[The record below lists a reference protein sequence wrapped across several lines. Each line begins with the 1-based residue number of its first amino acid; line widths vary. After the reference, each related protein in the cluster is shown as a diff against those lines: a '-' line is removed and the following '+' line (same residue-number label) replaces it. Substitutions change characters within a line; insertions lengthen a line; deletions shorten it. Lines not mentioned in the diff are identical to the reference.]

1 VRNRGIVIFL
11 LFSLLIVIV
20 VFQFM
25 ATVQSERL
33 CERLDRAGD
42 VLEDALAVGR
52 RGAGPKVNSTSD
64 EYPGDDGDWLIWA
77 MHAEPRTLNQLSVEA
92 DIYSKWI
99 ATNNNI
105 LEPLLVYDWEQVKMK
120 PLLAESYEV
129 SDDGLEITYVIRDDV
144 HFSDG
149 VAITVDDVIFTYE
162 TIMNPKVDAYNFAN
176 MYEVVDSV
184 IRINERTVK
193 FVMKR
198 PYFKALELTSF
209 WDIGIHPKH
218 IYEFDD
224 AAEFNKRVS
233 NPVGSGPYVFEKWDH
248 GSKIVLTRN
257 ENYWG
262 RKPKL
267 KKIVYKFIPN
277 DIARLQ
283 ALRAGEVDMIIPSQ
297 EQFADLLDDEEFNKE
312 FDCIKY
318 WNPGAPF
325 YFIGW
330 NQNVPF
336 FADRKVR
343 LALTHLVNRPQI
355 VSELLKGMA
364 EETTGPFFIKGI
376 QCDAA
381 IKPWPYDIEKGI
393 KLLEEAG
400 WVDSDGDGIRDK
412 DGVPFR
418 FKFMYNSTNNYY
430 KRLVK
435 LVADDF
441 ARAGIEVV
449 PDPFEWSIIMERA
462 TSRKFEVLSMGWGGD
477 IVEDFYQVF
486 HSSQSKNR
494 GNNYVGFNSKEADR
508 IMEQIRITMD
518 EDLRDEL
525 SRELHRII
533 HYEQPYTF
541 TYARPTFRLVDK
553 RFENVN
559 VHYMG
564 LNYLEWSVPKAKQ
577 RYK

>member
-11 LFSLLIVIV
+11 LFAFLIVIV

-33 CERLDRAGD
+33 CERLSRAGD
-42 VLEDALAVGR
+42 VLEDALVSRAVD
-52 RGAGPKVNSTSD
+52 PKVNFPSNEYSGD
-64 EYPGDDGDWLIWA
+64 EGDWLIWA
-77 MHAEPRTLNQLSVEA
+77 MHAEPKTLNQLSVEA

-99 ATNNNI
+99 AANNNI
-105 LEPLLVYDWEQVKMK
+105 LEPLLTYNWQQVKME
-120 PLLAESYEV
+120 PLLAESYEI
-129 SDDGLEITYVIRDDV
+129 SGDGLEITYVIRDDV

-149 VAITVDDVIFTYE
+149 IPVTADDVMFTYE
-162 TIMNPKVDAYNFAN
+162 TIMNPAVDASNFAN
-176 MYEVVDSV
+176 MYEVIDSV
-184 IRINERTVK
+184 VKVNERTVK
-193 FVMKR
+193 FIMKR

-224 AAEFNKRVS
+224 AAEFNNRVS

-248 GSKIVLTRN
+248 GSKIVLSRN
-257 ENYWG
+257 KNYWG
-262 RKPKL
+262 RKPRL
-267 KKIVYKFIPN
+267 KKVIYRFIPN
-277 DIARLQ
+277 DVARLQ
-283 ALRAGEVDMIIPSQ
+283 ALRAYEVDMIIPSQ
-297 EQFADLLDDEEFNKE
+297 EQFAELLADEEFNEE

-330 NQNVPF
+330 NQEVPF

-364 EETTGPFFIKGI
+364 EETTGPFFIKGN
-376 QCDAA
+376 QNDPAV
-381 IKPWPYDIEKGI
+381 KPWPYDIEKGK

-400 WVDSDGDGIRDK
+400 WVDTDGDGIRDK

-418 FKFMYNSTNNYY
+418 FKFMYDSINHFY

-435 LVADDF
+435 LVKDDF
-441 ARAGIEVV
+441 ARAGIDVV
-449 PDPFEWSIIMERA
+449 PDPFEWSIIMEKVV
-462 TSRKFEVLSMGWGGD
+462 SRDFEVISMGWGGD
-477 IVEDFYQVF
+477 ILEDVYQIF

-494 GNNYVGFNSKEADR
+494 GNNYVGFSSKEADS
-508 IMEQIRITMD
+508 IMEQIRLTMD
-518 EDLRDEL
+518 EGLRDEL
-525 SRELHRII
+525 SRELHGIL
-533 HYEQPYTF
+533 HHEQPYTF
-541 TYARPTFRLVDK
+541 IYARPTFRLVDK

-564 LNYLEWSVPKAKQ
+564 LNYLEWFVPKEKQ